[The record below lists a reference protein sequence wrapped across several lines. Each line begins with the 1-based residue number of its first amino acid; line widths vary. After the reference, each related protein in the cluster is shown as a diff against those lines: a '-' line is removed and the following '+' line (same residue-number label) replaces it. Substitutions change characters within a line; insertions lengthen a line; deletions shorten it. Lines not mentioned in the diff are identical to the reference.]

1 MDFEIVEGS
10 FNNISFKPENKHFS
24 MVHLVNKGGL
34 YIVYVE
40 YLIEFGSFNIIQ

>member
-1 MDFEIVEGS
+1 
-10 FNNISFKPENKHFS
+10 

-40 YLIEFGSFNIIQ
+40 YLIEFGSFNIIQQ